1 MVIHLSPEAEA
12 TIRELIERGDYGDP
26 EAVVEDALRV
36 LAERNQYDR
45 LKAAIAVGME
55 QIERGE
61 TIPWTPDYFD
71 RLKQRAEEHVRLG
84 KPFKPE
90 VIP

>member
-1 MVIHLSPEAEA
+1 
-12 TIRELIERGDYGDP
+12 
-26 EAVVEDALRV
+26 
-36 LAERNQYDR
+36 
-45 LKAAIAVGME
+45 ME

-61 TIPWTPDYFD
+61 VIPWTPDSLD
-71 RLKQRAEEHVRLG
+71 RLKREADDLVRLG